1 MLESTVMVRT
11 ASPALPP
18 ATLPP
23 MAAARVDDVTARL
36 PRLLTLFRWLA
47 PLLLCSLWAIGGS
60 YHLVGGLFP
69 RLFIGVSGIWLVFGL
84 LLPWLA
90 DRQQTDPRHAA
101 LLAVAVDGAALTL
114 LTAASGG
121 VESGLPLLALVPL
134 GGTALLLEW
143 RGALLAAAIG
153 SLLLLVQQAALT
165 ASGLAEGIGA
175 LAQTGYFGVTYF
187 LVAASGAFLARQLR
201 ETQAL
206 VQQRDLDLANLAELS
221 EYIVQ
226 HLREALLVVDADD
239 KLRLV
244 NPAATHLLGQNA
256 IAGSR
261 LAEVM
266 PQLQSALVQ
275 WRQQPAGVAA
285 AKAILFPSA
294 DASHEVEPHFVPL
307 GQKRPGPVLV
317 FLEDLSRVAANTQQT
332 KLAALGRLSAS
343 IAHEIRNPVGAMSH
357 AAQLLAESPGLSP
370 EDRRL
375 TQIMHTHGQRVSQI
389 VTSVQQLS
397 RRESANPE
405 RLDLAVWLPS
415 FLDELADTLQWPRG
429 SLVLTGTTGLEV
441 RMDPVHLRQVLWN
454 LGENAIQ
461 ALRNTAHP
469 TTVEWIYGRLVGG
482 RPYLEVADRGPG
494 IPPGI
499 AEHLFEPFFSGRAGG
514 TGLGLF
520 IARELA
526 ACSGATLRQEPRP
539 EGGSLFRIVFAD
551 PQRWEA

>member
-1 MLESTVMVRT
+1 MVRT
-11 ASPALPP
+11 APSVPPP
-18 ATLPP
+18 AAVTLPP
-23 MAAARVDDVTARL
+23 TSAARADEFTARL

-47 PLLLCSLWAIGGS
+47 PLLLCSIWAIGGS
-60 YHLVGGLFP
+60 YHLVGSLFP
-69 RLFIGVSGIWLVFGL
+69 RLFIGVSTIWLVFGL

-90 DRQQTDPRHAA
+90 NRQHTDPRHSA
-101 LLAVAVDGAALTL
+101 LLAVAVDGTALTL

-143 RGALLAAAIG
+143 RSALLVAAVS

-165 ASGLAEGIGA
+165 ASGLAEGMGA
-175 LAQTGYFGVTYF
+175 LAQTGYFGGTYF

-206 VQQRDLDLANLAELS
+206 VQQRELDLANLAELS

-239 KLRLV
+239 NLRLV
-244 NPAATHLLGQNA
+244 NPAATQLLGKNA
-256 IAGSR
+256 IAGRS
-261 LAEVM
+261 LAEAA
-266 PQLQSALVQ
+266 PQVQSALAQ
-275 WRQQPAGVAA
+275 WRQQPPGVAP
-285 AKAILFPSA
+285 AKTVQFPSA
-294 DASHEVEPHFVPL
+294 DATHEVEPHFAPL
-307 GQKRPGPVLV
+307 GRQRPGPVLV
-317 FLEDLSRVAANTQQT
+317 FLEDLSRVAATVQQT

-375 TQIMHTHGQRVSQI
+375 TEIMHTHGQRVSQI

-405 RLDLAVWLPS
+405 RLQLDVWLPA
-415 FLDELADTLQWPRG
+415 FLDELAETLEWPR
-429 SLVLTGTTGLEV
+429 SSMVLSGTTGLEV
-441 RMDPVHLRQVLWN
+441 RVDPVHLRQVLWN

-461 ALRNTAHP
+461 ALRNTDRSA
-469 TTVEWIYGRLVGG
+469 TVEWIYGRHVGG

-494 IPPGI
+494 IPSGI
-499 AEHLFEPFFSGRAGG
+499 TEQLFEPFFSGRVGG

-526 ACSGATLRQEPRP
+526 ACSGATLRHEPRP
-539 EGGSLFRIVFAD
+539 GGGSLFRIVFAD

>member
-1 MLESTVMVRT
+1 MFRT
-11 ASPALPP
+11 APPAPTLTA
-18 ATLPP
+18 ATLPQP
-23 MAAARVDDVTARL
+23 STARAEEFTARL
-36 PRLLTLFRWLA
+36 PHLLTLFRWLA

-60 YHLVGGLFP
+60 YHLVGSLFP
-69 RLFIGVSGIWLVFGL
+69 RVFIGVSGIWLVFGL

-90 DRQQTDPRHAA
+90 NRQQTDPRHAA
-101 LLAVAVDGAALTL
+101 LLAVIVDGVALTL
-114 LTAASGG
+114 VTAASGG

-143 RGALLAAAIG
+143 RGALLAAAVS

-165 ASGLAEGIGA
+165 ATGLAEGIGA

-187 LVAASGAFLARQLR
+187 LVAASGAFLAKQLR
-201 ETQAL
+201 EMQAL

-226 HLREALLVVDADD
+226 HLREALVVVDADD
-239 KLRLV
+239 RLRLV
-244 NPAATHLLGQNA
+244 NSAATHLLGNNA
-256 IAGSR
+256 VAGYK
-261 LAEVM
+261 LAEAA
-266 PQLQSALVQ
+266 PPLQFALTQ
-275 WRQQPAGVAA
+275 WRQQPAGVAP
-285 AKAILFPSA
+285 AKAIQFPSA
-294 DASHEVEPHFVPL
+294 DASHEVEPHFASL
-307 GQKRPGPVLV
+307 GPKRPGPVLV
-317 FLEDLSRVAANTQQT
+317 FLEDLSRVAANVQQT

-375 TQIMHTHGQRVSQI
+375 TEIMHTHGQRVSQI

-405 RLDLAVWLPS
+405 RLQLDVWLPA
-415 FLDELADTLQWPRG
+415 FLDELAVTLEWPR
-429 SLVLTGTTGLEV
+429 SSMVLTGTTGLEV
-441 RMDPVHLRQVLWN
+441 RVDPVHLRQVLWN

-461 ALRNTAHP
+461 ALRNTDRSA
-469 TTVEWIYGRLVGG
+469 TVEWIYGRHVSG

-494 IPPGI
+494 IPSGI
-499 AEHLFEPFFSGRAGG
+499 TEQLFEPFFSGRVGG

-526 ACSGATLRQEPRP
+526 ACSGATLRHEPRP
-539 EGGSLFRIVFAD
+539 GGGSLFRIVFSD

>member
-1 MLESTVMVRT
+1 MVRT
-11 ASPALPP
+11 APSVLPSAP
-18 ATLPP
+18 PTLPP
-23 MAAARVDDVTARL
+23 TPAARTDDFTARL

-47 PLLLCSLWAIGGS
+47 PVLLCSIWAIGGS
-60 YHLVGGLFP
+60 YHLVGSLFP
-69 RLFIGVSGIWLVFGL
+69 RLFIGVSGIWLAFGL

-90 DRQQTDPRHAA
+90 NRQQTDARHAA
-101 LLAVAVDGAALTL
+101 LLGVVVDGAALTL

-143 RGALLAAAIG
+143 RSALLAAAVG
-153 SLLLLVQQAALT
+153 SLLLLLQQAALT

-175 LAQTGYFGVTYF
+175 LAQTGYFGGTYF
-187 LVAASGAFLARQLR
+187 LVAASGAFLAKQLR

-226 HLREALLVVDADD
+226 HLREALLVVDADNR
-239 KLRLV
+239 LRLV
-244 NPAATHLLGQNA
+244 NPAATHLLGKNA
-256 IAGSR
+256 IAGR
-261 LAEVM
+261 NLAEAA
-266 PQLQSALVQ
+266 PQLQSALAQ
-275 WRQQPAGVAA
+275 WRQQPTGVTPT
-285 AKAILFPSA
+285 KALQFPSA
-294 DASHEVEPHFVPL
+294 DASHEVEPHFASL
-307 GQKRPGPVLV
+307 GKKRPGPVLV
-317 FLEDLSRVAANTQQT
+317 FLEDLSRVAATIQQT

-375 TQIMHTHGQRVSQI
+375 TEIMHSHGQRVSQI

-405 RLDLAVWLPS
+405 RLELSVWLPS
-415 FLDELADTLQWPRG
+415 FLDELAETLEWPRS
-429 SLVLTGTTGLEV
+429 SLTLLGTAGLEV
-441 RMDPVHLRQVLWN
+441 RVDPVHLRQVLWN
-454 LGENAIQ
+454 LGENAIN
-461 ALRNTAHP
+461 ALRNTESSPAI
-469 TTVEWIYGRLVGG
+469 EWVYGRLVGG

-499 AEHLFEPFFSGRAGG
+499 TEHLFEPFFSGRAGG

-526 ACSGATLRQEPRP
+526 ACSGATLRHEPRP
-539 EGGSLFRIVFAD
+539 GGGSLFRIVFAD

>member
-1 MLESTVMVRT
+1 MVR
-11 ASPALPP
+11 PAPSVPPP
-18 ATLPP
+18 AATTLLPTP
-23 MAAARVDDVTARL
+23 AARADEVTARIS
-36 PRLLTLFRWLA
+36 RLLTLFRWLA
-47 PLLLCSLWAIGGS
+47 PSLLISLWAIGGS

-90 DRQQTDPRHAA
+90 KHQQTDPRRAA
-101 LLAVAVDGAALTL
+101 LLAVVVDGAALTL

-121 VESGLPLLALVPL
+121 VESGLPLLTLVPL

-143 RGALLAAAIG
+143 RGALLAAAVG
-153 SLLLLVQQAALT
+153 SILLLVQQAALT
-165 ASGLAEGIGA
+165 ATGLAEGIGA
-175 LAQTGYFGVTYF
+175 LAQTGYFGGTYF
-187 LVAASGAFLARQLR
+187 VVAASGAFLARQLR

-239 KLRLV
+239 RLRLV
-244 NPAATHLLGQNA
+244 NPAATQLLGTNA
-256 IAGSR
+256 IAGRKLSE
-261 LAEVM
+261 AA
-266 PQLQSALVQ
+266 PQLQTALVQ

-285 AKAILFPSA
+285 AKAVQFPSA
-294 DASHEVEPHFVPL
+294 DASHEVEPHFASL

-317 FLEDLSRVAANTQQT
+317 FLEDLSRVAANVQQT

-370 EDRRL
+370 EERRL
-375 TQIMHTHGQRVSQI
+375 TEIMHIHGQRVSQI

-405 RLDLAVWLPS
+405 RLELTAWLPS
-415 FLDELADTLQWPRG
+415 FLDELAETLEWPRN
-429 SLVLTGTTGLEV
+429 SLALLGTSSLEV
-441 RMDPVHLRQVLWN
+441 RVDPIHLRQVLWN
-454 LGENAIQ
+454 LGENALQ
-461 ALRNTAHP
+461 ALRNTDYP
-469 TTVEWIYGRLVGG
+469 TTVEWRYGRLVGG

-494 IPPGI
+494 ISPGI
-499 AEHLFEPFFSGRAGG
+499 AEHLFEPFFSGRSGG

-526 ACSGATLRQEPRP
+526 ACSGATLRHEPRP

>member
-1 MLESTVMVRT
+1 MVRT
-11 ASPALPP
+11 APSVPPPAA

-23 MAAARVDDVTARL
+23 TSAARADDFTARL

-60 YHLVGGLFP
+60 YHLVGSLFP
-69 RLFIGVSGIWLVFGL
+69 RLFIGVSAIWLVFGL

-90 DRQQTDPRHAA
+90 NRQHTDPRHAA
-101 LLAVAVDGAALTL
+101 LLAVAVDGTALTL

-143 RGALLAAAIG
+143 RSALLTAAVG

-165 ASGLAEGIGA
+165 ATSLAEGMGA
-175 LAQTGYFGVTYF
+175 LAQTGYFGGTYF

-206 VQQRDLDLANLAELS
+206 VQQRELDLANLAELS

-239 KLRLV
+239 NLRLV
-244 NPAATHLLGQNA
+244 NPAATHLLGKHA
-256 IAGSR
+256 IAGRS
-261 LAEVM
+261 LAEAA
-266 PQLQSALVQ
+266 PQLQPALAQ
-275 WRQQPAGVAA
+275 WRQQPTGVAPT
-285 AKAILFPSA
+285 KAVQFPSA
-294 DASHEVEPHFVPL
+294 DATHEVEPHFASL
-307 GQKRPGPVLV
+307 GRQRPGPVLV
-317 FLEDLSRVAANTQQT
+317 FLEDLSRVAATVQQT

-375 TQIMHTHGQRVSQI
+375 TEIMHTHGQRVSQI

-405 RLDLAVWLPS
+405 RLQLDVWLPA
-415 FLDELADTLQWPRG
+415 FLDELAETLEWPR
-429 SLVLTGTTGLEV
+429 SCMVLTGTTGLEV
-441 RMDPVHLRQVLWN
+441 RVDPIHLRQVLWN
-454 LGENAIQ
+454 LGENAVQ
-461 ALRNTAHP
+461 ALRNTDRP
-469 TTVEWIYGRLVGG
+469 TTVEWNYGRHVGG
-482 RPYLEVADRGPG
+482 RPYLEVADHGPG
-494 IPPGI
+494 IPSGI
-499 AEHLFEPFFSGRAGG
+499 ADHLFEPFFSGRVGG

-526 ACSGATLRQEPRP
+526 ACSGATLRHEPRP
-539 EGGSLFRIVFAD
+539 GGGSLFRIVFAD